1 MTVNQVNSVPAKA
14 GIVQETKNKVSNEN
28 KKVDKEL
35 VQDKEVVY
43 EKSADIKEAKK
54 TVSDYGKDAE
64 IKYAADIAAVKE
76 MQRALDKR
84 MENSFLQMAMD
95 SLGEQQTGLKAKLE
109 EILEAGGEEITPQ
122 MIDEAKAN
130 VAEDG
135 YFGVEATANR
145 LVDFAK
151 ALSGENPE
159 KAEMLKD
166 AFMKGFEQAE
176 ELWGD
181 DLPEI
186 SQKTKV
192 RTEELFD
199 EWKNN

>member
-14 GIVQETKNKVSNEN
+14 GIVQETKNKVSKEN

-54 TVSDYGKDAE
+54 TVLDYGKDAE

-109 EILEAGGEEITPQ
+109 EILEARGEEITPQ
-122 MIDEAKAN
+122 MIDEAKAD